1 MPTPDPLPHVR
12 RAVATDED
20 ALCALEQRVFCGDR
34 LSRAQFR
41 RHLDSD
47 SALVLVCTDHGRLLG
62 DAVVFFR
69 RGATASRLYSLVA
82 APEARGRGVGRALL
96 AAAERQSRRRRCSE
110 LRLEVRVDN
119 ERAIELYERAGYS
132 RFGYRAE
139 YYEDG
144 CDAWRYHK
152 TLGSLEP

>member
-1 MPTPDPLPHVR
+1 MSTEPPPRVR
-12 RAVATDED
+12 RAAAVDEE
-20 ALCALEQRVFCGDR
+20 ALCTLEQRVFCGDR

-47 SALVLVCTDHGRLLG
+47 TALVLVSTDHGKLLG
-62 DAVVFFR
+62 DAVLFFR
-69 RGATASRLYSLVA
+69 RGSTVVRLYSLVA

-96 AAAERQSRRRRCSE
+96 AAAERHARRRGRE

-119 ERAIELYERAGYS
+119 TAAIALYESAGYQ
-132 RFGYRAE
+132 RFGQRAA

-144 CDAWRYHK
+144 CDAWRYRK
-152 TLGSLEP
+152 TLD